1 MASFFCGALNV
12 AEQEL
17 AKLLVHLPD
26 DALVPV
32 GWLRAQL
39 RQPDAVQADGVGDLS
54 CADVAKMLS
63 RTPGCI
69 RGWCKSGEFARAYR
83 LNGRE
88 WRIPRASLRA
98 YLDAHGSKKSAQTA
112 EPINLGR
119 WRK

>member
-1 MASFFCGALNV
+1 M

-39 RQPDAVQADGVGDLS
+39 RRPDVGQDDGVGDLS
-54 CADVAKMLS
+54 CADVAKMLG
-63 RTPGCI
+63 RTPGTI
-69 RGWCKSGEFARAYR
+69 RGWCHRGEIAGAGR

-98 YLDAHGSKKSAQTA
+98 YLAAHGSKKS
-112 EPINLGR
+112 EPNTEAVDLGS